1 MKVNCDR
8 LTYHAKKALSKGHY
22 EEARDLYEDV
32 ISIDPRDGR
41 GYLDL
46 SRTYTRRSDYKNAKR
61 YLKLGI
67 ANSLDPE
74 TGGRNAHLLQALGY
88 LEERAGHLSE
98 PEQLYIQAVKE
109 RPYHA
114 AAWVALAQLRTRKLR
129 KGAHSGRVRYQSA
142 ERELRMAGKRPS
154 SYVYTAW
161 ASLEYRK
168 AGNFRRARELFE
180 KAIECDPKC
189 SATYLQLGV
198 MEANRE
204 NWEDA
209 KHCFETVLRFDQRN
223 SIVLQAY
230 AIMESKRP
238 GGDSRNVIDLFERA
252 LRAKPKDA
260 GVLQAYALFVVN
272 LGDIDAGREL

>member
-22 EEARDLYEDV
+22 EEARDLYEDA

-129 KGAHSGRVRYQSA
+129 KGAHSGRVCYQSA

-223 SIVLQAY
+223 SRVLQAY